1 MYEKTLSKATT
12 KAPTKATTNIVQTV
26 SERRGVDFDDVVETS
41 TTVTD
46 HPVVENPG
54 RNNHNSHNLDGRSKY
69 YKPSDSSAR
78 TIGTRTPC
86 GDLFDK
92 YNVNL
97 NVEGEKRVDLRREF
111 GLTFRFFLPH
121 SHLRRTRSA

>member
-1 MYEKTLSKATT
+1 M
-12 KAPTKATTNIVQTV
+12 
-26 SERRGVDFDDVVETS
+26 
-41 TTVTD
+41 TD
-46 HPVVENPG
+46 HSAVDNPG
-54 RNNHNSHNLDGRSKY
+54 RNNHSVVDNPGRNNHNLDGRSKY

-97 NVEGEKRVDLRREF
+97 NVEGEMIPQSSDL
-111 GLTFRFFLPH
+111 
-121 SHLRRTRSA
+121 